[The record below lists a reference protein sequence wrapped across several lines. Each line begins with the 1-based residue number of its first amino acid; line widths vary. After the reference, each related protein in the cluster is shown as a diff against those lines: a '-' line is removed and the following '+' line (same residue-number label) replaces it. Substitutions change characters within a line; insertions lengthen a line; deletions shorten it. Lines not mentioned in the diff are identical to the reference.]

1 MKTLLSLFTA
11 ALLLA
16 APTSSAQEPSST
28 RFLLIVDT
36 SFSMN
41 AKRPTTAAWIRT
53 VVGTS
58 FQDQIRAGEQF
69 EVWTFNE
76 RADTTTFPILAW
88 NPVESGRFAELAA
101 RRVLAA
107 KHEKRTLY
115 TPIISALQQLE
126 GNSLVVLITDGDEK
140 FTGTPFDAAIN
151 ERFAAD
157 GVRLRQAKQPF
168 MVTFQIENHRWR
180 DLSILTEGQVLQLPE
195 VSRPILPTPAP
206 AEPESAPTVATAA
219 AAEFV
224 PTPPAV
230 VIDLP
235 PGARILPAPSVDF
248 DPAPVAVPTFSSV
261 PVEPEPIATATAA
274 PTPASP
280 APNAPASQA
289 IATTPTAPSTTAPA
303 AAPPVV
309 ATLTVEQPKPSPAP
323 AQPINVA
330 AATLATAVAA
340 KATPLAASSA
350 TAAAPPAVKAPAPA
364 ATAAPVAPAA
374 VAQTAP
380 TQKPSSASAPVSANS
395 AANPPLAPKA
405 APALILPELPR
416 TSKLLPAAMLL
427 SSIGLLGVAGACVRA
442 ALRSRSSP
450 ASLISRSIAPR

>member
-16 APTSSAQEPSST
+16 APSASAQETSPT

-53 VVGTS
+53 VVGAS
-58 FQDQIRAGEQF
+58 FQNQIRAGEQF

-88 NPVESGRFAELAA
+88 NPAESGRFAELAA

-115 TPIISALQQLE
+115 TPIISALQELE

-168 MVTFQIENHRWR
+168 MVTFQIESGRWR

-195 VSRPILPTPAP
+195 VSRPILPAPAP
-206 AEPESAPTVATAA
+206 AEPEPAPIAATA

-224 PTPPAV
+224 PAPPAV

-235 PGARILPAPSVDF
+235 PGARIVAAPSVDF
-248 DPAPVAVPTFSSV
+248 DPAPLAVPTFSSV
-261 PVEPEPIATATAA
+261 PVESQPIVTAATA

-280 APNAPASQA
+280 APNASASQA
-289 IATTPTAPSTTAPA
+289 IAAAPTTPTTPA

-309 ATLTVEQPKPSPAP
+309 AAATVEQPKPAPAP
-323 AQPINVA
+323 SQPVNVA
-330 AATLATAVAA
+330 ATTAAATTAAAAPSDTVPAAVVPPTAA
-340 KATPLAASSA
+340 KAPAHSA
-350 TAAAPPAVKAPAPA
+350 TASPAFPVPA
-364 ATAAPVAPAA
+364 A
-374 VAQTAP
+374 AQTIPA
-380 TQKPSSASAPVSANS
+380 QKSASASANT
-395 AANPPLAPKA
+395 AANPPALAPKA

-427 SSIGLLGVAGACVRA
+427 SGIGLLGVAGACVRA